1 MKKNKKIL
9 VSASVGCILLTG
21 CTYNTPQEI
30 IDYLDPITLNR
41 AKDWVKN
48 VTLRYTITE
57 KKVDSEEIVG
67 TQESFFMGDFSNSL
81 DLYSFKAEST
91 QENIK
96 LMSMVTKSNR

>member
-41 AKDWVKN
+41 AKDWVKCH
-48 VTLRYTITE
+48 
-57 KKVDSEEIVG
+57 S
-67 TQESFFMGDFSNSL
+67 SL
-81 DLYSFKAEST
+81 H
-91 QENIK
+91 N
-96 LMSMVTKSNR
+96 N